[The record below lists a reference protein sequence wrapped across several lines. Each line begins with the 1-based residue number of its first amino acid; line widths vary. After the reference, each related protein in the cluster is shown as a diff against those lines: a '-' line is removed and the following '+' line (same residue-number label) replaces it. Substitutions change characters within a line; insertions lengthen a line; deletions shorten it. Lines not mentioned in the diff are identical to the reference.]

1 MSGEASAAGRWRRS
15 LAGRLL
21 SAYFEGQ
28 ASNYAAGLAF
38 NAFLTMFPIILGL
51 FAILG
56 LFLRDTDFYRSVE
69 HLLVGIF
76 PVNARDSRD
85 IDVTLTAAS
94 KHAGTL
100 GLVSLVALLWSGTG
114 LFASLEFALN
124 QIYGV
129 SGRHPVRQRIVG
141 LRLIAV
147 FAAAIVLAVVLN
159 ALVGL
164 LDAWAAPLNVLAGW
178 LVLTYLLFWIYRF
191 VPNLR
196 LTSRD
201 VLPGAIGAGFLI
213 ELVSLAFPVLYRF
226 THRTSVYTKG
236 FAIFFLLAT
245 WLYLLS
251 QLLLMGATLNRLL
264 SRAER
269 ASAGVPGLELPA
281 AVALGQEAE
290 TGGVK
295 R

>member
-1 MSGEASAAGRWRRS
+1 MSRQPGRWRGS
-15 LAGRLL
+15 LGERLL

-56 LFLRDTDFYRSVE
+56 LFMRDTGFYRAVE

-85 IDVTLTAAS
+85 IDVTLNAAS
-94 KHAGTL
+94 RHAGTL
-100 GLVSLVALLWSGTG
+100 GLVSLVALIWSGTG

-124 QIYGV
+124 QVYGV
-129 SGRHPVRQRIVG
+129 RGRHPLRQRITG
-141 LRLIAV
+141 LRLIGV
-147 FAAAIVLAVVLN
+147 FVAAIVLAVLLN
-159 ALVGL
+159 ALVAL
-164 LDAWAAPLNVLAGW
+164 IDPNLAPLNVVAGW

-196 LTSRD
+196 LTSRE

-213 ELVSLAFPVLYRF
+213 ELVSLAFPALYHL
-226 THRTSVYTKG
+226 THRASVYTKG

-264 SRAER
+264 RPAAE
-269 ASAGVPGLELPA
+269 ASAAEVPGLQEAAAA
-281 AVALGQEAE
+281 AVREDAE
-290 TGGVK
+290 SRGVQA
-295 R
+295 